1 MGGRIL
7 KAKDIKG
14 LIILIFSVFSVF
26 FVRADKLPILLAAI
40 SLFLV
45 LLSFYL
51 RDSKYSRHI
60 FLIILCLINVF
71 TLIFMIQYLLGG
83 GPKTDLF
90 DKVFRPFMGNGREI
104 IYIGWLFILSTGLL
118 LLEKT
123 GGGSSGR

>member
-1 MGGRIL
+1 M

>member
-1 MGGRIL
+1 M
-7 KAKDIKG
+7 KAKDRKG
-14 LIILIFSVFSVF
+14 LIILRFSVFSVF